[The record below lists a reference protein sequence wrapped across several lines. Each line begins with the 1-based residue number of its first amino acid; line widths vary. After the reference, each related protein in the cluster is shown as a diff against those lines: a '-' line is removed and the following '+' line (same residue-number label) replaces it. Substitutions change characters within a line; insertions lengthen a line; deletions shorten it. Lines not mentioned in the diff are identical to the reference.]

1 MIIFLKDLLEV
12 NPAYNDSIIQFSSD
26 SITGATKATITIEG
40 DSFITV
46 PLNGIFTFNLK
57 GIITAK
63 INTNRLEDT
72 IFPDLSTGEIS
83 YPDENIGRSFEVEIE
98 IEDGVT
104 SEVTNKTY
112 YFQRSVE
119 QLPNYRR
126 LIEIAPDVRV
136 LLPSDNYLDY
146 QVKMSEG
153 FPFDF
158 TINGLAEGDTYQIK
172 NITTNDATPTYT
184 ATTDNAVRL
193 FLSDGIYDTT
203 NINTLFISSMMN
215 HLELWVNGSFKAN
228 IRVNKNDSQCGVYLK
243 WLNSKGSYSYWL
255 FDSIYKDNLIPKTID
270 ELAGSYDNLQNLN
283 STSFILGKTARR
295 TLQLNTVFD
304 KTESE
309 YLKDLA
315 VAPAVWMYAH
325 QVPFQQVQDRYDW
338 IGVILNDG
346 QFPVENKTNKNKYS
360 PTITLPNVNTIT
372 Q

>member
-1 MIIFLKDLLEV
+1 MIIFSKDLLPI

-26 SITGATKATITIEG
+26 SITEATKAIITIEG

-83 YPDENIGRSFEVEIE
+83 YADENIGRNFEVDIE
-98 IEDGVT
+98 VQNNVT
-104 SEVTNKTY
+104 SEVITKMY

-126 LIEIAPDVRV
+126 LSELPSDVKV

-146 QVKMSEG
+146 QVKMTEG
-153 FPFDF
+153 YPFD
-158 TINGLAEGDTYQIK
+158 IAVNGLAEGDTYQLK
-172 NITTNDATPTYT
+172 NITTNDATPIYT
-184 ATTDNAVRL
+184 AATNNAVRL
-193 FLSDGIYDTT
+193 FISDGAFDTT
-203 NINTLFISSMMN
+203 NTNTLFISSMMN
-215 HLELWVNGSFKAN
+215 HVELWVNGSFKAN
-228 IRVNKNDSQCGVYLK
+228 VRVNKIDSQCGIYLK
-243 WLNSKGSYSYWL
+243 WVNTEGSYSYWL
-255 FDSIYKDNLIPKTID
+255 FDSIFKDTLIPKTVD

-283 STSFILGKTARR
+283 SASFILGKTARR
-295 TLQLNTVFD
+295 TLQLNTIFD
-304 KTESE
+304 KTEAE
-309 YLKDLA
+309 YLSDLSISP
-315 VAPAVWMYAH
+315 VVWMYAH

-338 IGVILNDG
+338 IGVTLNDG
-346 QFPVENKTNKNKYS
+346 QFPVENKTNKNKFS
-360 PTITLPNVNTIT
+360 TTITLPNVNTIT